1 MVAGLFLLMWADDA
15 LARRGGPPGLILLFL
30 VLGLGAVASIELA
43 TLLRAKWGHCSR
55 FSTWGSAATG
65 ALLTYF
71 LPWLD
76 SPVTAVV
83 MFGSGVAGVLFFS
96 MFRHS
101 FVRQETQGAAAAGAN
116 ATFAMVYLGILPGMY
131 LLLRQGGVDTP
142 LEAVANPW
150 AITPGSGGDFAGGEG
165 GVGGYS
171 AWVIGAILLTVK
183 SCDIGAYFTGR
194 FLGKHKLIPWL
205 SPGKTWEGLIGGM
218 VLAGLVAMGFTLW
231 GNAVVP
237 GRAIAVWYAF
247 PAGMLLGF
255 LGQVG
260 DLVASLLKRDAGVK
274 DWATTIPGFGGVMD
288 VADSIL
294 IVAPVAYWL
303 VELAPAAGAGT

>member
-1 MVAGLFLLMWADDA
+1 MTAGLVLLMWADDA
-15 LARRGGPPGLILLFL
+15 LGRRGMPPGLILLGL
-30 VLGLGAVASIELA
+30 VLVLGAVASIELA

-55 FSTWGSAATG
+55 LSTFGSAAVG
-65 ALLTYF
+65 CLMVYF
-71 LPWLD
+71 LPWID
-76 SPVTAVV
+76 TPRMAVAF
-83 MFGSGVAGVLFFS
+83 FGSGVAGVLFFS

-101 FVRQETQGAAAAGAN
+101 FARKETQGAAAAGAN
-116 ATFAMVYLGILPGMY
+116 AAFAMVYLGILPGMY
-131 LLLRQGGVDTP
+131 LLIR
-142 LEAVANPW
+142 
-150 AITPGSGGDFAGGEG
+150 EG
-165 GVGGYS
+165 GPGVGYS
-171 AWVIGAILLTVK
+171 AWVIAAIIMIVK

-218 VLAGLVAMGFTLW
+218 AFAGLWAVVFTLI
-231 GNAVVP
+231 GNSLVP
-237 GRAIAVWYAF
+237 ERAIAVWYAA

-274 DWATTIPGFGGVMD
+274 DWAKTIPGFGGVMD
-288 VADSIL
+288 VADSVL

-303 VELAPAAGAGT
+303 LTLAPAAG